1 MIIFRKLFLFLS
13 WIISFLPFW
22 ILKIKS
28 YFLYLVLHYIIRY
41 RKKVVTENLRLC
53 FPNKTAEE
61 RKKISK
67 KFYRNLTD
75 LFFEILKLKTIS
87 AEELN
92 KRFEIM
98 NPEILNK
105 LYSQNRSILVAI
117 GHCGNW
123 EWLGPL
129 LASQFQFKVF
139 GPAKPLNDPFFN
151 KFMNSIRSRF
161 GFEPIHFKLSYR
173 TLLRH
178 KNIATASLM
187 AGDQNPVKS
196 EQNYWSG
203 FLNRET
209 PFFDGIE
216 KMAKALDLAVIYFD
230 VQRKKRG
237 YYQAELHLITDSP
250 NQCAE
255 NQIIDEYIRL
265 LENSIVQHPDNW
277 LWSHRR
283 WKYKKEANN

>member
-1 MIIFRKLFLFLS
+1 MIILRKLFLFLS
-13 WIISFLPFW
+13 LIISRLPFS
-22 ILKIKS
+22 LLYIKS
-28 YFLYLVLHYIIRY
+28 NFFYLILYYITGY
-41 RKKVVTENLRLC
+41 RKNVVIENMKLC
-53 FPNKTAEE
+53 FPDKTDQE

-75 LFFEILKLKTIS
+75 LFFEVFKLKTIS
-87 AEELN
+87 AKELN
-92 KRFEIM
+92 KRFEIK
-98 NPEILNK
+98 NPEILHN
-105 LYSQNRSILVAI
+105 LYSENKSILVAI

-129 LASQFQFKVF
+129 LASQYKFKVF

-151 KFMNSIRSRF
+151 NFMNSIRSRF
-161 GFEPIHFKLSYR
+161 DFEPINFKLSYR

-178 KNIATASLM
+178 KNTPTASLM

-196 EQNYWSG
+196 EQNYWTT

-216 KMAKALDLAVIYFD
+216 KMAKALDLAVVYFD

-237 YYQAELHLITDSP
+237 FYQAELKLITDTP
-250 NQCAE
+250 NQCSE

-265 LENSIVQHPDNW
+265 LENSIMQHPDNW

-283 WKYKKEANN
+283 WKYKKETNN

>member
-1 MIIFRKLFLFLS
+1 MIIFHKLFLFLS
-13 WIISFLPFW
+13 WIISLLPFW
-22 ILKIKS
+22 ILNIKS
-28 YFLYLVLHYIIRY
+28 YFFYLILHYIIRY
-41 RKKVVTENLRLC
+41 RKEVVNKNLKYC
-53 FPNKTAEE
+53 FPNKTNEE
-61 RKKISK
+61 RKRISK

-87 AEELN
+87 AQELD
-92 KRFEIM
+92 KRFEIK
-98 NPEILNK
+98 NPEILDK
-105 LYSQNRSILVAI
+105 LYSQNKSILVAI

-129 LASQFQFKVF
+129 LASKYKFKVF
-139 GPAKPLNDPFFN
+139 GPAKPLNDAFFN
-151 KFMNSIRSRF
+151 GFMNSIRSRF
-161 GFEPIHFKLSYR
+161 GFEPINFKLSYR
-173 TLLRH
+173 TLIRH

-196 EQNYWSG
+196 EQNYWTT

-216 KMAKALDLAVIYFD
+216 KMSKALDLAVVYFD

-237 YYQAELHLITDSP
+237 YYQAQLHLITDTP
-250 NQCAE
+250 NQCSE